1 MRLACLILVCLV
13 TTAAVSTSQEGG
25 DEIVLKDGR
34 RFTGVI
40 QWETESHVGLKVDFG
55 LIQLEKKAIK
65 EVVSK
70 DGGGVKIDLRGQ
82 KGIMNLSGPGADQTK
97 AVKEKVDPEEPPS
110 PEIAPIKTPPDAL
123 LDRGKSKAAKKSS
136 SAFSSIASSSSPLP
150 GDPLLDSGETRRPR
164 STSMLSFLGNLRGRL
179 GPFFP
184 ERPSS
189 QIALAVVFFLII
201 LGLVQVGCRFIEI
214 DNFSLARGLAFNV
227 VLVLVVFAGVTIRGM
242 LAGPLHIVLAVLV
255 GFVVMTTAT
264 AAFFQEHAGKST
276 MLVTFVVIAGGI
288 CFTFITVG
296 VVGVMNLN

>member
-65 EVVSK
+65 EVMSR
-70 DGGGVKIDLRGQ
+70 DGGVTINLRGQ
-82 KGIMNLSGPGADQTK
+82 KGIMNLSGPDADPTK
-97 AVKEKVDPEEPPS
+97 AVKKKKVSPEEPPS
-110 PEIAPIKTPPDAL
+110 SEIAPIKTPPEAL
-123 LDRGKSKAAKKSS
+123 LDPGKAE
-136 SAFSSIASSSSPLP
+136 SAEKRKSSSPLP
-150 GDPLLDSGETRRPR
+150 DDPLLDSHEARRSR
-164 STSMLSFLGNLRGRL
+164 STNVLSFLENIKGRL

-189 QIALAVVFFLII
+189 QIALTVVLFLII
-201 LGLVQVGCRFIEI
+201 LGLVQIGCRFIEI
-214 DNFSLARGLAFNV
+214 ENFSLARGLAFNT
-227 VLVLVVFAGVTIRGM
+227 VLVLVVFAAFTIRNV
-242 LAGPLHIVLAVLV
+242 LSGPLQIVLAVLV

-264 AAFFQEHAGKST
+264 AALFQEHAGRST
-276 MLVTFVVIAGGI
+276 MLVTFVTIAGGI

-296 VVGVMNLN
+296 VIGVMNLN